1 VSIQGIDRFGMFN
14 NITTV
19 VSKELSINIRTVNLS
34 SHDGIF
40 EGSMELYVHS
50 INDLNK
56 LVINLGKIKG
66 VEKVARIENI
76 EE

>member
-1 VSIQGIDRFGMFN
+1 
-14 NITTV
+14 
-19 VSKELSINIRTVNLS
+19 
-34 SHDGIF
+34 
-40 EGSMELYVHS
+40 MELYVHS